1 MTTTRQVEISPIV
14 PSLTAD
20 QDARRCAFVVAG
32 THSGVGKTTV
42 SLAVM
47 GLLAERGYV
56 VQPFKIGPDFID
68 PGYHRQVAGRAS
80 VNLDLWMMGPAGI
93 QETFSWYCAGAD
105 VAVIEAMGGLYD
117 GDDGTAEGSAASVAR
132 LLRLPVVLV
141 VDVWGMTTSTAAVI
155 GGFEGFDRAV
165 DIRAVVLNRPGSR
178 KHVEMILR
186 ALPEPMRS
194 KVVGYLPASDHLA
207 IDERHLGLVTPEEN
221 HRAPAAL
228 AAMVASAREHVALDH
243 LIQRIATSDLPIVP
257 PRSLRPAPTRR
268 VRIAVAEDAA
278 FCFYYREN
286 LRLLEQAG
294 AELIPF
300 SPIADSA
307 LPEGVGGVYLGG
319 GYPESF
325 AGRLAANGSMHEALA
340 AFTNGGGWI
349 YGECGG
355 LMYLGES
362 LTDVDGCAYPMVG
375 LLPLRSV
382 MDRSHLAIRYVE
394 VTTRTASPLGPAGL
408 VARGQ
413 EFHQSRLLAGPAPD
427 HLYAIRDCTGIQAT
441 EGFACERVVGS
452 YVHLYF
458 GSNPDIA
465 ASLVNSCP

>member
-1 MTTTRQVEISPIV
+1 VNCS
-14 PSLTAD
+14 
-20 QDARRCAFVVAG
+20 AFVVAG

-68 PGYHRQVAGRAS
+68 AGYHRHAAGRPS

-93 QETFSWYCAGAD
+93 QETFARYFAQAD
-105 VAVIEAMGGLYD
+105 VAVVEAMGGLHD
-117 GDDGTAEGSAASVAR
+117 GDDGTVEGSAACVAQ
-132 LLRLPVVLV
+132 LLQLPVVLV
-141 VDVWGMTTSTAAVI
+141 VDVWGMTTSAAAVI
-155 GGFEGFDRAV
+155 GGFESFDRSV
-165 DIRAVVLNRPGSR
+165 DIRAVILNRPGSPR
-178 KHVEMILR
+178 HVEMILR
-186 ALPEPMRS
+186 AMPEPMRC
-194 KVVGYLPASDHLA
+194 KVVGYLPASDHVA
-207 IDERHLGLVTPEEN
+207 IAERHLGLVTPEEN
-221 HRAPAAL
+221 RQAPAAL
-228 AAMVASAREHVALDH
+228 AAMVASARENVSVDH
-243 LIQRIATSDLPIVP
+243 LIQRVAASRLPIVP
-257 PRSLRPAPTRR
+257 PTRVRAAPTRR

-325 AGRLAANGSMHEALA
+325 AGRLASNRSMHESLA
-340 AFTNGGGWI
+340 ALTRAGGWI

-362 LTDVDGCAYPMVG
+362 LTGFDGCTYPMVG
-375 LLPLRSV
+375 LLPVRSG

-394 VTTRTASPLGPAGL
+394 VTTRTATPLGPAGL

-413 EFHQSRLLAGPAPD
+413 EFHQSRLLAVPD
-427 HLYAIRDCTGIQAT
+427 ADPLYATCDSIGTHAT
-441 EGFACERVVGS
+441 EGFARERVVAS

-465 ASLVNSCP
+465 VNLVNSCP